1 MPSWRED
8 ADGMRLPLLVLCL
21 CAALSTSNAQPVIRS
36 ITIDRRDVFHQTHDD
51 YSLAGRVMNSLHVL
65 TRDYIIED
73 ELLFEEGDDAD
84 PDRLLELERNLRRT
98 GLFSSVEVLAD
109 TVDDDSVDVIVRTQD
124 RFSLRPAILFGL
136 GGGIANVG
144 AKVDEIN
151 LAGTA
156 TFAQVSALYR
166 SENDIGWEGLAA
178 VGQRRLF
185 RSEFG
190 ILGSLLANRFRTDAA
205 ISFYKPY
212 RTMAT
217 PWAMSVFGVN
227 SFGRDFLYR
236 GDSAFTLPFTQ
247 RSVESW
253 VSVARGSGSDR
264 LFFTVLGEV
273 NATDRSIASSRQ
285 AFDNTARVLVAFSS
299 ISQRFTRTAFL
310 DGFETEDVQTGGWGS
325 AILGRIFAQDDSSS
339 SMWYIGA
346 QGERSIQLTPDI
358 YLFGRIGGGS
368 GIMPGRAAYTSVE
381 SYGLGHWRFS
391 PALLLAARFRQQTV
405 WNWNAYHQLVLDND
419 AGLRGYQAN
428 ALTGD
433 NRLVT
438 NVELRWM
445 PGWKLW
451 ILGFSGVVF
460 HDAGAVWDQGTELTK
475 VRMHHS
481 VGTGI
486 RIHNLKAS
494 GEDTTFR
501 FDFAYNADEG
511 RFGGIIFSV
520 RQLFS
525 AFGSH
530 SFRPPTPFGADI
542 DTR

>member
-1 MPSWRED
+1 
-8 ADGMRLPLLVLCL
+8 MRLPLLVF
-21 CAALSTSNAQPVIRS
+21 ALLATCSATTAQPVIRS
-36 ITIDRRDVFHQTHDD
+36 ITIDRRDVFHATHDD
-51 YSLAGRVMNSLHVL
+51 YTLAGRVMNALHVL
-65 TRDYIIED
+65 TKDYIIED

-98 GLFSSVEVLAD
+98 GLFSAVEVVAD

-124 RFSLRPAILFGL
+124 RFSLRPAVLFGL

-178 VGQRRLF
+178 LGQRRLF

-190 ILGSLLANRFRTDAA
+190 VLGSLLANRFRTDAA
-205 ISFYKPY
+205 LSFYKPY

-217 PWAMSVFGVN
+217 PWAMSVYGVN
-227 SFGRDFLYR
+227 SFGRDFQYR
-236 GDSAFTLPFTQ
+236 GDTAIPLPFTQ

-253 VSVARGSGSDR
+253 LSLAKGEGGDR
-264 LFFTVLGEV
+264 LFVTVLGEV
-273 NATDRSIASSRQ
+273 NTTERGIATSRQ
-285 AFDNTARVLVAFSS
+285 AFDNTGRLLIAFSS
-299 ISQRFTRTAFL
+299 ISQRYRRTAFL

-325 AILGRIFAQDDSSS
+325 AILGRIFAQGDSTS

-346 QGERSIQLTPDI
+346 QGERSAYVTEDI

-381 SYGLGHWRFS
+381 TQGLGHWRFS
-391 PALLLAARFRQQTV
+391 PSLLLAARFRQQTV
-405 WNWNAYHQLVLDND
+405 WNWDAYHQLVLDND

-433 NRLVT
+433 NRVVT

-451 ILGFSGVVF
+451 IFGLSGVVF

-481 VGTGI
+481 VGTGV

-501 FDFAYNADEG
+501 FDFAYNVDER
-511 RFGGIIFSV
+511 RFGGLIFSV

-530 SFRPPTPFGADI
+530 SFRPPAPFGADI
-542 DTR
+542 DAR